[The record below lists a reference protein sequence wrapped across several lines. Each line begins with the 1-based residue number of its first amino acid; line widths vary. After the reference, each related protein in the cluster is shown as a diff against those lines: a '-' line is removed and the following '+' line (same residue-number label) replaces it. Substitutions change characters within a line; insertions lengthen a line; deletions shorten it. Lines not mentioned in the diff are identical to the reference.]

1 MSIEAEALHFQVS
14 GNVSFGGDLDTRTV
28 SFGKLMR
35 SSATA
40 SVCET
45 VCRVRE
51 RVGDESNRSLVALRI
66 STRAESGRRNQK
78 GFIEGVWRRMH
89 VPASTLK
96 ESVVVVARMSSS
108 SANGAVE
115 GATWT

>member
-1 MSIEAEALHFQVS
+1 MSIEAEALDFQYP
-14 GNVSFGGDLDTRTV
+14 GNVSFGGDFDTRTV
-28 SFGKLMR
+28 SFERLMR

-40 SVCET
+40 SVCENIW
-45 VCRVRE
+45 RVRD
-51 RVGDESNRSLVALRI
+51 RVGDESHRSFVALRI

-78 GFIEGVWRRMH
+78 GFVEGVWRRMH